1 MVSALIFS
9 ILTIYGGVV
18 SRIHGGGIIELQ
30 KVWANLLWALPFA
43 MTTLL
48 IYNVYFS
55 LTGSIFSA
63 IITLLVTMAFKG
75 TGHGQYFTLG
85 HGGARGGSL
94 VSDYDADDKPEALD
108 PIVEAIYGPE
118 TKENKPTRDLIGLT
132 IVGAAATLPCA
143 LYLLPVNGLAA
154 ILVTL
159 GGALKSVA
167 YYIGWKLF
175 DPAKFPSPTN
185 VGEVLTGIFAMGGL
199 ALALCLYLN

>member
-48 IYNVYFS
+48 IYDVYFS

-85 HGGARGGSL
+85 N
-94 VSDYDADDKPEALD
+94 YDADDKPEALD

-154 ILVTL
+154 ILVTF

-175 DPAKFPSPTN
+175 DPTKFPSPTN